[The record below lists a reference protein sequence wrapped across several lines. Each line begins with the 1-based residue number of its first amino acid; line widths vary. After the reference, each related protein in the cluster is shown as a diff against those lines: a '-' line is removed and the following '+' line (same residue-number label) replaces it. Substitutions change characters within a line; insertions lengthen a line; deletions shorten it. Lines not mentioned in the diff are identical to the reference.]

1 MSEIKRRESDEAL
14 AAMWRMLYAMLYEGK
29 PMLVREAKRK

>member
-1 MSEIKRRESDEAL
+1 MSAEAL